1 MEANTRRRL
10 IRWGIGIFVVL
21 FLYAL
26 FAPQFQPGYES
37 GSKSQMHREAERLGL
52 PWPPPK

>member
-1 MEANTRRRL
+1 MIFTPTGRMT
-10 IRWGIGIFVVL
+10 RWGAVAIIAA
-21 FLYAL
+21 FLAAL
-26 FAPQFQPGYES
+26 ILPQRQPAKES